1 MERIYLSI
9 AALIL
14 AYLLDYLIG
23 DPPGLPHPV
32 RFLGRVVSGLEKL
45 ARHQFKTPAGLKAA
59 GALIVMIA
67 AGGSLLAAIVLIEG
81 AYRIHDLVGL
91 IIELYILFTVL
102 AGGDLR
108 KHVDRVSGDLKSG
121 RLNRARSSVAMLVS
135 RDTTELNESGVSRA
149 SLESLFE
156 NSADGLVAPLFF
168 IALGGAPLAVF
179 YKAVNTLDS
188 MLGYLNDEYKD
199 LGYFPAK
206 LDDILSF
213 IPSRLTAI
221 LLVLAGGYEKTSR
234 RGLRVLLRDRGKH
247 NSPNSA
253 WPEAAAAG
261 VLGLK
266 FGGLDYYHGRLK
278 KQPVINAAGRDPG
291 PDDIPRGL
299 ELFRRISVIAFGCS
313 AVIYYLFLS
322 REVFAL

>member
-1 MERIYLSI
+1 VERIYFSI

-14 AYLLDYLIG
+14 AYLLDCLIG

-32 RFLGRVVSGLEKL
+32 RFLGRVITGLEKM
-45 ARHQFKTPAGLKAA
+45 ARRLFKTPAGLKTA
-59 GALIVMIA
+59 GALIVIIA
-67 AGGSLLAAIVLIEG
+67 AGGSLLATVVIIEG
-81 AYRIHDLVGL
+81 AYLIHDLVGFSF
-91 IIELYILFTVL
+91 ETYILFTVL

-108 KHVDRVSGDLKSG
+108 KHVDRVNMSLKAG
-121 RLNRARSSVAMLVS
+121 RLDRARSGVAMLVS
-135 RDTTELNESGVSRA
+135 RDTEELNESGVSRA

-168 IALGGAPLAVF
+168 IAIGGAPLAVF

-188 MLGYLNDEYKD
+188 MLGYLNDAYRD

-206 LDDILSF
+206 ADDILSF

-221 LLVLAGGYEKTSR
+221 LLVLAGGFEKTAS
-234 RGLRVLLRDRGKH
+234 RGLTILLSDHGKH
-247 NSPNSA
+247 SSPNSA

-266 FGGLDYYHGRLK
+266 FGGPDYYQGRLK
-278 KQPVINAAGRDPG
+278 KQPLINAFGKDAR
-291 PDDIPRGL
+291 PDDISRGL
-299 ELFRRISVIAFGCS
+299 KLFGRVSIIACGCS
-313 AVIYYLFLS
+313 VAVYYFLLS
-322 REVFAL
+322 RGVYIF